1 MKHKKRPINARDLPL
16 CSPIVEL
23 ASEDDRLWFESHPGA
38 EVRIRPIIAGEFGV
52 HARPRSKVVTVFQIR
67 PGVRIRRVLE

>member
-1 MKHKKRPINARDLPL
+1 VSNKKRPINARDLPL

-38 EVRIRPIIAGEFGV
+38 EVRIRPIVAGEFGDNIV
-52 HARPRSKVVTVFQIR
+52 PRGAVVTVFQVR
-67 PGVRIRRVLE
+67 PGMRIRRVME